1 MVNGEA
7 KLSIYDRDI
16 KGYNSR
22 YAMISQSMI
31 HNLAE
36 GDEVWAHL
44 HRGGLKGGS
53 TTFTRNVKWTLIK
66 FSTFSRRYSEQ

>member
-1 MVNGEA
+1 MVNGDA

-22 YAMISQSMI
+22 YSMISQSMI

-53 TTFTRNVKWTLIK
+53 TTFTRDRIGILKYFLK
-66 FSTFSRRYSEQ
+66 FE

>member
-31 HNLAE
+31 YNLAE

-53 TTFTRNVKWTLIK
+53 TTFTRKVTCTL
-66 FSTFSRRYSEQ
+66 S

>member
-1 MVNGEA
+1 MVNGDA

-22 YAMISQSMI
+22 YSMISQSMI

-53 TTFTRNVKWTLIK
+53 TTFTRDGIRIRIN
-66 FSTFSRRYSEQ
+66 FPEN